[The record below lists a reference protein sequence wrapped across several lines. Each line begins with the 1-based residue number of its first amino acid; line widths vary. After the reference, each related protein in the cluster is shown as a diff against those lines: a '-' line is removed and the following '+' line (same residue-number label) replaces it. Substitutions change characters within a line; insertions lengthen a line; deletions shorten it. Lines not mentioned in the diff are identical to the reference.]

1 MQRLNT
7 VDEATMG
14 EMIDV
19 STGNILDKLKASS
32 SAEDI
37 FELLGV
43 GYDSKVMNVA
53 RLHILKQMGDYL
65 ACEDL
70 ADIPDSIVTA
80 RCKAVLERAYEDF
93 VSASPLQ
100 RRVFKVLKNAVAP
113 PKPANF
119 VPFDA
124 LLK

>member
-1 MQRLNT
+1 M
-7 VDEATMG
+7 A

-19 STGNILDKLKASS
+19 PTGDILDKLKESS

-53 RLHILKQMGDYL
+53 RLHILKRMGDYL

-70 ADIPDSIVTA
+70 ADIPDSIVMA

-93 VSASPLQ
+93 VTASPLQ
-100 RRVFKVLKNAVAP
+100 HRVFKVLKSAVAP